1 MPDYSKS
8 VIYKLYDNTNGD
20 TYYGSTCNK
29 LRYRIRQHKY
39 YASKRPCK
47 SKSIILNDEWSY
59 CVVEEFPCETK
70 LQLHT
75 RERWWIENNK
85 CVNKVIPAQ
94 TKEELK
100 IYHKNYREEH
110 FEEIKIREKQYR
122 EEHKEQISKKKKIY
136 EQEHQEE
143 LKIYRKEHKEDKK
156 IYMKLY
162 QQQKYVCEC
171 GAELTLCNKPR
182 HIKTAKHIKLMSC
195 LPCPPSSPQPSPP

>member
-75 RERWWIENNK
+75 RERWWIENHKCINK
-85 CVNKVIPAQ
+85 IIPTRT
-94 TKEELK
+94 TKEW
-100 IYHKNYREEH
+100 REEH
-110 FEEIKIREKQYR
+110 QEVIKKYR
-122 EEHKEQISKKKKIY
+122 E
-136 EQEHQEE
+136 
-143 LKIYRKEHKEDKK
+143 EHKEDKK

-182 HIKTAKHIKLMSC
+182 HIKSAKHIKLMSC
-195 LPCPPSSPQPSPP
+195 LPCPPSSPQS